1 MNYEINDSRF
11 PYCVQKA
18 YCGENNCTVELK
30 GSTLLNEHLELINY
44 IMADRLQILY
54 SISYNDKNDVLE
66 LLYW

>member
-1 MNYEINDSRF
+1 MSYEIKDSRF
-11 PYCVQKA
+11 PYCVQRV
-18 YCGENNCTVELK
+18 YCEAINCTVELK

-44 IMADRLQILY
+44 IMADRLLNLY